1 MTDLNLQE
9 VPNEEIQ
16 KLSEK
21 TRYIVVLSARI

>member
-1 MTDLNLQE
+1 MTDPNLQE
-9 VPNEEIQ
+9 VPNEENQ